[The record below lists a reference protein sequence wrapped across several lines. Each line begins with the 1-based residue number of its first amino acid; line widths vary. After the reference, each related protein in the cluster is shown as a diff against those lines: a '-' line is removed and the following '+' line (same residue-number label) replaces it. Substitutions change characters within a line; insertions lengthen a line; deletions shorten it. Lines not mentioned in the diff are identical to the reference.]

1 MVKLFDREKAVD
13 IMRKV
18 YGDVREI
25 DSKVT
30 FFAFLGLLADQW
42 AVDHGVT
49 DEEVEQLLKVLWKA
63 SKDVHKV
70 DDRLDPTIVEVD
82 L

>member
-1 MVKLFDREKAVD
+1 MVKLFDREKTVD

-30 FFAFLGLLADQW
+30 FLAFLGLLADQW

-49 DEEVEQLLKVLWKA
+49 DEEVEQMLEALWKA
-63 SKDVHKV
+63 SKEVHDVN
-70 DDRLDPTIVEVD
+70 DRLDPTMVEVD